1 MKFDFS
7 LFLSA
12 LGLAF
17 VIEGLPY
24 FLWAEKMPQILIF
37 LSQRPPSTLRRMGLT
52 AIILGLVIVFVA
64 RKF

>member
-24 FLWAEKMPQILIF
+24 FLWAEKMSQILSL
-37 LSQRPPSTLRRMGLT
+37 LSQKPPSALRRMGFT
-52 AIILGLVIVFVA
+52 AIILGLLIVFVG